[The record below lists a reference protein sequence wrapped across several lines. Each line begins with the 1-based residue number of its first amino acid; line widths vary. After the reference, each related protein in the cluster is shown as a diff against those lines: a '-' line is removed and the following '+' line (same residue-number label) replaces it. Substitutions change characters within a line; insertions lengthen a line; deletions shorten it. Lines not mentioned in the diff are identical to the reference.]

1 MATHQALED
10 IFNDGLKLIR
20 KVLGAKYGDKSL
32 ANANDKPAGRGR
44 TDLAQTREVRQALTR
59 RGFIAGSAAGASLIT
74 PMICSAVAGDGSLD
88 TRIRLAQSS
97 GGASS
102 SRTRLIL
109 LGTAGGPSWWPNS
122 DQCGISSAVAVGD
135 AYYVVDCGEGVGK
148 RLQQAISPA
157 NSRTVMTAS
166 LRALFLTHLHSDHTI
181 DYANL
186 LVFGLFT
193 GLDRSSSPLKVFGP
207 GRRGQMAPVFSLPGS
222 PTPTVPI
229 INPDNP
235 TPGTKDMT
243 GYLYQA
249 FATDLND
256 RMRDNGK
263 RSLEE
268 LVEVHD
274 IDIPPIAGFK
284 SPNETPSPPME
295 PFKLFEDDRV
305 RVSAT
310 LVQHAPVWPAFAY
323 RFDTDDGSIVFSGDT
338 GRSENLIK
346 LAKGADILVHEVIVT
361 SMIHALFP
369 APRSVAQE
377 GLMQHLLNAHTPVEE
392 VGGIAEAAGV
402 KKLVLSHIVP
412 GTATREQLL
421 PAGKGF
427 SGELVIGQDLMQI
440 GVGQAASP
448 RKG

>member
-1 MATHQALED
+1 MCS
-10 IFNDGLKLIR
+10 LI
-20 KVLGAKYGDKSL
+20 GHAF
-32 ANANDKPAGRGR
+32 
-44 TDLAQTREVRQALTR
+44 RQALTR
-59 RGFIAGSAAGASLIT
+59 RGFIAGSAVGASLIS
-74 PMICSAVAGDGSLD
+74 PMMCSAVEGDGSLN
-88 TRIRLAQSS
+88 TRIQLAQSS
-97 GGASS
+97 GDAGS
-102 SRTRLIL
+102 SRTRLLL
-109 LGTAGGPSWWPNS
+109 LGTAGGPTWAPNS

-135 AYYVVDCGEGVGK
+135 AYYLVDCGEGVGK

-157 NSRTVMTAS
+157 SSRTVMTAS

-186 LVFGLFT
+186 LLFGLFT
-193 GLDRSSSPLKVFGP
+193 GLDRPSSPLKVFGP
-207 GRRGQMAPVFSLPGS
+207 GRRGQMAPIFSLPGS

-263 RSLEE
+263 RSLEQ

-284 SPNETPSPPME
+284 SPNETPSPSME

-310 LVQHAPVWPAFAY
+310 LVDHAPVWPAF
-323 RFDTDDGSIVFSGDT
+323 
-338 GRSENLIK
+338 ENLIR

-361 SMIHALFP
+361 SVVNRLFP
-369 APRSVAQE
+369 PPRSVADE
-377 GLMQHLLNAHTPVEE
+377 GLMQHLLNAHTRVEE

-412 GTATREQLL
+412 GNATREQLL

-427 SGELVIGQDLMQI
+427 SGELVIGRDLMQI
-440 GVGQAASP
+440 GVGQAAASP

>member
-1 MATHQALED
+1 MC
-10 IFNDGLKLIR
+10 NLI
-20 KVLGAKYGDKSL
+20 GHAI
-32 ANANDKPAGRGR
+32 
-44 TDLAQTREVRQALTR
+44 QQALTR
-59 RGFIAGSAAGASLIT
+59 RGFLTGSAAGAGLLG
-74 PMICSAVAGDGSLD
+74 PMMCTAVAGDGSLD
-88 TRIRLAQSS
+88 TRIQLAQSS
-97 GGASS
+97 ADASNS
-102 SRTRLIL
+102 WTRLIL
-109 LGTAGGPSWWPNS
+109 LGTAGGPTWWPNS
-122 DQCGISSAVAVGD
+122 DQCGISSAVVVGD
-135 AYYVVDCGEGVGK
+135 AYYIVDCGEGVGK

-157 NSRTVMTAS
+157 GNRVYMGANV
-166 LRALFLTHLHSDHTI
+166 RALFLTHLHSDHTV

-186 LVFGLFT
+186 LLFGLFT
-193 GLDRSSSPLKVFGP
+193 GLDRRSSPFKVFGP
-207 GRRGQMAPVFSLPGS
+207 GRRGQMAPVFSLPGA
-222 PTPTVPI
+222 PIPAVPV

-256 RMRDNGK
+256 RIRDNGK
-263 RSLEE
+263 PSLEAV
-268 LVEVHD
+268 VEAHD
-274 IDIPPIAGFK
+274 IELPPIAGFK

-295 PFKLFEDDRV
+295 PFKFFEDDRV

-310 LVQHAPVWPAFAY
+310 LVEHAPVWPAFAY

-361 SMIHALFP
+361 NWVKGLFP
-369 APRSVAQE
+369 TPRSLANE
-377 GLMQHLLNAHTPVEE
+377 GLMQHLLNAHTQVEE
-392 VGGIAEAAGV
+392 VGAIAEAAGV

-412 GTATREQLL
+412 GNATREQLL

-427 SGELVIGQDLMQI
+427 SGELVIGRDLMQI
-440 GVGQAASP
+440 GVGPAAA

>member
-1 MATHQALED
+1 MC
-10 IFNDGLKLIR
+10 NLI
-20 KVLGAKYGDKSL
+20 GHAI
-32 ANANDKPAGRGR
+32 
-44 TDLAQTREVRQALTR
+44 QQALTR
-59 RGFIAGSAAGASLIT
+59 RGFIAGSAVGASLIA
-74 PMICSAVAGDGSLD
+74 PMICSAVADDGSLD
-88 TRIRLAQSS
+88 TRIQLAQSS
-97 GGASS
+97 ADASN

-109 LGTAGGPSWWPNS
+109 LGTAGGPTWWPNS
-122 DQCGISSAVAVGD
+122 DQCGISSVVAVGD
-135 AYYVVDCGEGVGK
+135 AYYIVDCGEGVGK

-157 NSRTVMTAS
+157 SSRVMDDKV
-166 LRALFLTHLHSDHTI
+166 RALFLTHLHSDHTV

-186 LVFGLFT
+186 LLFGLFV
-193 GLDRSSSPLKVFGP
+193 GLDRRSSPFKVFGP
-207 GRRGQMAPVFSLPGS
+207 GRRGQMAPVFSLPGA

-235 TPGTKDMT
+235 TPGTRDMT

-256 RMRDNGK
+256 RIRDNGK
-263 RSLEE
+263 PSLEAS
-268 LVEVHD
+268 VEVHD
-274 IDIPPIAGFK
+274 IELPPIAGFK

-295 PFKLFEDDRV
+295 PFKIFEDDRV

-310 LVQHAPVWPAFAY
+310 LVEHAPVWPAFAY

-361 SMIHALFP
+361 NWIKGLFP
-369 APRSVAQE
+369 TPRSAANE
-377 GLMQHLLNAHTPVEE
+377 GLMQHLLNAHTQVEE
-392 VGGIAEAAGV
+392 VGAIAEAAGV

-412 GTATREQLL
+412 GNATREQLL

-427 SGELVIGQDLMQI
+427 SGELVIGRDLMQI
-440 GVGQAASP
+440 GVGQATAAA

>member
-1 MATHQALED
+1 M
-10 IFNDGLKLIR
+10 
-20 KVLGAKYGDKSL
+20 LG
-32 ANANDKPAGRGR
+32 
-44 TDLAQTREVRQALTR
+44 
-59 RGFIAGSAAGASLIT
+59 
-74 PMICSAVAGDGSLD
+74 PMMCTAVAGDGRLD
-88 TRIRLAQSS
+88 TRIQLAQSS
-97 GGASS
+97 ADASNS
-102 SRTRLIL
+102 WAKLIL
-109 LGTAGGPSWWPNS
+109 LGTAGGPTWWPNS

-135 AYYVVDCGEGVGK
+135 AYYIVDCGEGVGK
-148 RLQQAISPA
+148 RLQQAISPTS
-157 NSRTVMTAS
+157 SRVMDDKV
-166 LRALFLTHLHSDHTI
+166 RALFLTHLHSDHTV

-186 LVFGLFT
+186 LLFGLFV
-193 GLDRSSSPLKVFGP
+193 GLDRRSTPFKVFGP

-235 TPGTKDMT
+235 TPGTRDMT

-256 RMRDNGK
+256 RIRDNGK
-263 RSLEE
+263 PSLEAV
-268 LVEVHD
+268 VEAHD
-274 IDIPPIAGFK
+274 IELPPIAGFK

-295 PFKLFEDDRV
+295 PFKFFEDDRV

-310 LVQHAPVWPAFAY
+310 LVEHAPVWPAFAY

-361 SMIHALFP
+361 NWVKGLFP
-369 APRSVAQE
+369 TPRSLAQE
-377 GLMQHLLNAHTPVEE
+377 GLMQHLLNAHTQVEE
-392 VGGIAEAAGV
+392 VGAIAEAAGV

-412 GTATREQLL
+412 GNATREQLL

-427 SGELVIGQDLMQI
+427 SGELVIGRDLMQI
-440 GVGQAASP
+440 GVAQATA

>member
-1 MATHQALED
+1 MC
-10 IFNDGLKLIR
+10 NLIGCA
-20 KVLGAKYGDKSL
+20 V
-32 ANANDKPAGRGR
+32 
-44 TDLAQTREVRQALTR
+44 QQALTR
-59 RGFIAGSAAGASLIT
+59 RGFIAGSAIGASLIA
-74 PMICSAVAGDGSLD
+74 PLMCSAVAGDGSLD
-88 TRIRLAQSS
+88 TQIQLAQSS
-97 GGASS
+97 ADATS
-102 SRTRLIL
+102 SRTRLLL
-109 LGTAGGPSWWPNS
+109 LGTAGGPTWWPNS

-135 AYYVVDCGEGVGK
+135 AYYLVDCGEGVGK
-148 RLQQAISPA
+148 RLQQAVSPA
-157 NSRTVMTAS
+157 KLGATMSAR
-166 LRALFLTHLHSDHTI
+166 LKALFLTHLHSDHTI
-181 DYANL
+181 DYPNL
-186 LVFGLFT
+186 LLFGLSA
-193 GLDRSSSPLKVFGP
+193 GLDRPSSPLKVFGP
-207 GRRGQMAPVFSLPGS
+207 GRRGQMEPIFSLPGS
-222 PTPTVPI
+222 PTPTAPI
-229 INPDNP
+229 ISPDNP

-256 RMRDNGK
+256 RIRDNGK
-263 RSLEE
+263 RSLEA

-310 LVQHAPVWPAFAY
+310 LVYHAPVWPAFAY
-323 RFDTDDGSIVFSGDT
+323 RVDTDDGSIVFSGDT
-338 GRSENLIK
+338 ARNDNLIK

-361 SMIHALFP
+361 SWVNGLFP
-369 APRSVAQE
+369 TPRSVAEE
-377 GLMQHLLNAHTPVEE
+377 GLTQHLLNAHTPVEE

-412 GTATREQLL
+412 GNAIREQLL

-427 SGELVIGQDLMQI
+427 SGELVIGRDLMQI
-440 GVGQAASP
+440 GVGQAAASA

>member
-1 MATHQALED
+1 MCNV
-10 IFNDGLKLIR
+10 IGLA
-20 KVLGAKYGDKSL
+20 V
-32 ANANDKPAGRGR
+32 P
-44 TDLAQTREVRQALTR
+44 QALTR
-59 RGFIAGSAAGASLIT
+59 RSFIAGSAAAASLIA
-74 PMICSAVAGDGSLD
+74 PIMRSAVAGDGSLD
-88 TRIRLAQSS
+88 TRIQLAQSS
-97 GGASS
+97 GDASS

-109 LGTAGGPSWWPNS
+109 LGTSGGPTWWPNS
-122 DQCGISSAVAVGD
+122 DRRGISSAVAVGD
-135 AYYVVDCGEGVGK
+135 AYYLVDCGEGVGK
-148 RLQQAISPA
+148 RLQQAISPG
-157 NSRTVMTAS
+157 STGVMSGNS
-166 LRALFLTHLHSDHTI
+166 LRAVFLTHLHSDHI
-181 DYANL
+181 VDYPNVL
-186 LVFGLFT
+186 LLGLWG
-193 GLDRSSSPLKVFGP
+193 GLDRRPSPLKVFGP
-207 GRRGQMAPVFSLPGS
+207 GRRGQMAPIFSVPGS

-263 RSLEE
+263 PSLES

-295 PFKLFEDDRV
+295 PFKIFEDDRV

-310 LVQHAPVWPAFAY
+310 LVDHAPMWPAFGY
-323 RFDTDDGSIVFSGDT
+323 RFDSDDGSIVFSGDT
-338 GRSENLIK
+338 GRNDNLIK

-361 SMIHALFP
+361 SFVNKLFP
-369 APRSVAQE
+369 PPRSVGQE
-377 GLMQHLLNAHTPVEE
+377 GLIQHLLNHHTRVEE
-392 VGGIAEAAGV
+392 LGELAEAAGV
-402 KKLVLSHIVP
+402 KKLVLNHFVP
-412 GTATREQLL
+412 GNATREQLV

-427 SGELVIGQDLMQI
+427 SGELVIGEDLMQI
-440 GVGQAASP
+440 GVGQATVA

>member
-1 MATHQALED
+1 MC
-10 IFNDGLKLIR
+10 NLINH
-20 KVLGAKYGDKSL
+20 AI
-32 ANANDKPAGRGR
+32 
-44 TDLAQTREVRQALTR
+44 QQALTR
-59 RGFIAGSAAGASLIT
+59 RGFIAGSAAGASLMA
-74 PMICSAVAGDGSLD
+74 PMMCSAVAGDGSLD
-88 TRIRLAQSS
+88 TRIQLAQSS
-97 GGASS
+97 GEPSN

-109 LGTAGGPSWWPNS
+109 LGTAGGPTWWPNS
-122 DQCGISSAVAVGD
+122 DQCGISSVVAVSD
-135 AYYVVDCGEGVGK
+135 AYYIVDCGEGVGK

-157 NSRTVMTAS
+157 SSRVMDDKV
-166 LRALFLTHLHSDHTI
+166 RALFLTHLHSDHTV

-186 LVFGLFT
+186 LLFGLFV
-193 GLDRSSSPLKVFGP
+193 GLDRRSSPFKVFGP
-207 GRRGQMAPVFSLPGS
+207 GRRGQMAPVYALPGS
-222 PTPTVPI
+222 PPPTVPI

-235 TPGTKDMT
+235 TPGTRDIT

-256 RMRDNGK
+256 RIRDNGK
-263 RSLEE
+263 PSLEAV
-268 LVEVHD
+268 VEVRD
-274 IDIPPIAGFK
+274 IEIPPIAGFK

-295 PFKLFEDDRV
+295 SFKFFEDDRV

-310 LVQHAPVWPAFAY
+310 LVEHAPVWPSFAY

-361 SMIHALFP
+361 NWVKGLFP
-369 APRSVAQE
+369 TPRATASE
-377 GLMQHLLNAHTPVEE
+377 GLMQHLLDAHTQVEE
-392 VGGIAEAAGV
+392 VGAIAEAAGV

-412 GTATREQLL
+412 GNATREQLL

-427 SGELVIGQDLMQI
+427 SGELVIGRDLMQI
-440 GVGQAASP
+440 GVGQATAAA